1 MLADT
6 FLLMRHNNGD
16 PNSYKANINV

>member
-16 PNSYKANINV
+16 PNSYKANI